1 MVIKDAES
9 YSKSITGAKER
20 KSNIGVDIGYHNSNA
35 EVILYFLAEP
45 GYRKNFQTI
54 DQQQHYFKKIFC
66 INSIIQQSLPTLSPS
81 RCYQNGT

>member
-45 GYRKNFQTI
+45 GDIMNMGIGKT
-54 DQQQHYFKKIFC
+54 FKPL
-66 INSIIQQSLPTLSPS
+66 INNIITSKFFSA
-81 RCYQNGT
+81 

>member
-1 MVIKDAES
+1 MEETDVVIKDAES

-45 GYRKNFQTI
+45 GDYNEPGKSFQTS
-54 DQQQHYFKKIFC
+54 D
-66 INSIIQQSLPTLSPS
+66 
-81 RCYQNGT
+81 